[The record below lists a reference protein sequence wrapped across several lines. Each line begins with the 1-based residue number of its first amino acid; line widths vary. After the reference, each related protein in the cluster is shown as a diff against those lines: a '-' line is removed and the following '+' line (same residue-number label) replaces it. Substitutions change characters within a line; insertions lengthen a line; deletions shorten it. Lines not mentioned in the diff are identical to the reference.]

1 MFFLVFGISVNSP
14 LLMADEEGSNASQ
27 EFGSNASQ
35 EFGSNASQEFGSN
48 ASQEFGSNASQ
59 EFGSNASQNEDDE
72 DKDDR
77 DKKRDRTRER
87 REKND
92 LREEIEI
99 EIEDGK
105 RKVRIKRRFIDEDG
119 NEVRIDIRIEEII
132 KDGRLIRKIRSKRK
146 IRGEY
151 FEVETELEL
160 EDDFE
165 GNRSRIRAKL
175 SNGNFSLIDVLPE
188 EAHEIALERLRS
200 RNLSLKLI
208 EIRHKNIPRVVYNI
222 QTNKNGR
229 FLGVFKLKIKMEA
242 QIDPETGELLGIAK
256 PWWAFLVSGEE
267 SDQTG
272 EDEDEIPE
280 PEENETDENETE
292 QNETEGNETV
302 RNLTA

>member
-1 MFFLVFGISVNSP
+1 
-14 LLMADEEGSNASQ
+14 MADEDDNDSNRDNSGSSGDSDDGEVNDDD
-27 EFGSNASQ
+27 GD
-35 EFGSNASQEFGSN
+35 
-48 ASQEFGSNASQ
+48 
-59 EFGSNASQNEDDE
+59 NEDEDDG
-72 DKDDR
+72 DKDR
-77 DKKRDRTRER
+77 IRVRSRER
-87 REKND
+87 IEKND

-119 NEVRIDIRIEEII
+119 NEVKIDIRIEEII
-132 KDGRLIRKIRSKRK
+132 KDGKLIRKIRSKRK
-146 IRGEY
+146 ISGEY
-151 FEVETELEL
+151 FEVETELEI

-200 RNLSLKLI
+200 RNLSLELI
-208 EIRHKNIPRVVYNI
+208 EIIHKNIPRVVYNI

-242 QIDPETGELLGIAK
+242 QIDSETGELLGIAK

-272 EDEDEIPE
+272 EGDDDGEEDES
-280 PEENETDENETE
+280 EENETEENETE
-292 QNETEGNETV
+292 QNETEGNETIIGLEDNNTETNETEGNETV
-302 RNLTA
+302 QNLTI